1 LEKAVTGFIRGLF
14 GKSKKDDDAAK
25 EKKDAN
31 AYFLD
36 ADSSKSFGDIDY
48 MRTAREVRKS
58 FPKGFGETTE
68 VVSSMDK
75 KKAEEQ
81 KKAEAE
87 KSEAKEQK
95 IEPKAQFSKSDG
107 VSSASTNM
115 DMFRKM
121 AKDIKKS

>member
-1 LEKAVTGFIRGLF
+1 MTGFIRGLF
-14 GKSKKDDDAAK
+14 GKSKKDDAAG

-48 MRTAREVRKS
+48 MRTARAVRKS

-68 VVSSMDK
+68 VVSSINK
-75 KKAEEQ
+75 KEAEEE

-87 KSEAKEQK
+87 KSETEKQK
-95 IEPKAQFSKSDG
+95 IEPKAQFSKPDG
-107 VSSASTNM
+107 VASASTNM

-121 AKDIKKS
+121 AKDIRKS